1 MKIGNKG
8 ITLVELIVSFAIVG
22 VAMLYFFQ
30 TLTTVSNL
38 YETSKKETSEF
49 IEKDY
54 YLRILD
60 AYLDENG
67 IKYCTSNS
75 TNPDTNPDEKCPTIA
90 DGNKKISIPAIGEKK
105 IGKSWNGNILVF
117 EIEIDNNKIY
127 RLHKYVPPALIKKD
141 GSGI

>member
-1 MKIGNKG
+1 MKIGKKG

-60 AYLDENG
+60 AYLENKG
-67 IKYCTSNS
+67 INNNNGYCN
-75 TNPDTNPDEKCPTIA
+75 
-90 DGNKKISIPAIGEKK
+90 ISGTPVIGGLSCK
-105 IGKSWNGNILVF
+105 KSWNGNIVV
-117 EIEIDNNKIY
+117 I
-127 RLHKYVPPALIKKD
+127 RLNEKYTIHKYVPPALIKTN

>member
-1 MKIGNKG
+1 MKIGKKG

-49 IEKDY
+49 IEEDY

-60 AYLDENG
+60 AYLDGEG
-67 IKYCTSNS
+67 IKYCK
-75 TNPDTNPDEKCPTIA
+75 PDSANPDEICPTIA
-90 DGNKKISIPAIGEKK
+90 KNSKITSSIPVIGGKK
-105 IGKSWNGNILVF
+105 YGKSWNDNILVF
-117 EIEIDNNKIY
+117 EIEIGNKIY
-127 RLHKYVPPALIKKD
+127 RLHKYIPPALIKE

>member
-1 MKIGNKG
+1 MKIGKKG

-49 IEKDY
+49 IEEDY

-60 AYLDENG
+60 AYLEGQIINKEN
-67 IKYCTSNS
+67 
-75 TNPDTNPDEKCPTIA
+75 TNGVIPTTV
-90 DGNKKISIPAIGEKK
+90 PVIGRKVFK
-105 IGKSWNGNILVF
+105 KSWNGNIMVF
-117 EIEIDNNKIY
+117 QITVGTNKY
-127 RLHKYVPPALIKKD
+127 RLHKYVPPALIVEN
-141 GSGI
+141 GGI

>member
-1 MKIGNKG
+1 MKIGKKG

-49 IEKDY
+49 IEEDY

-60 AYLDENG
+60 AYVEGQIINKEN
-67 IKYCTSNS
+67 
-75 TNPDTNPDEKCPTIA
+75 TNGVIPTTV
-90 DGNKKISIPAIGEKK
+90 PVIGRKVFK
-105 IGKSWNGNILVF
+105 KSWNGNIMVF
-117 EIEIDNNKIY
+117 QITVGTNKY
-127 RLHKYVPPALIKKD
+127 RLHKYVPPALIVEN
-141 GSGI
+141 GGI

>member
-1 MKIGNKG
+1 MMKIGNKG

-60 AYLDENG
+60 AYLDEKG
-67 IKYCTSNS
+67 IKYCNS
-75 TNPDTNPDEKCPTIA
+75 TIPAEKCPTIA
-90 DGNKKISIPAIGEKK
+90 DDKKISIPAIGK
-105 IGKSWNGNILVF
+105 ILEWQYISF
-117 EIEIDNNKIY
+117 
-127 RLHKYVPPALIKKD
+127 
-141 GSGI
+141 

>member
-1 MKIGNKG
+1 MKINNKG

-49 IEKDY
+49 IEEDY

-60 AYLDENG
+60 AYLEGKIINKG
-67 IKYCTSNS
+67 N
-75 TNPDTNPDEKCPTIA
+75 TIGYIA
-90 DGNKKISIPAIGEKK
+90 GTVPVIGGKNFK
-105 IGKSWNGNILVF
+105 KSWNGNIMVF
-117 EIEIDNNKIY
+117 QITVGTNEY
-127 RLHKYVPPALIKKD
+127 RLYKYVPPALIVEN
-141 GSGI
+141 GGI

>member
-1 MKIGNKG
+1 MKINNKG

-49 IEKDY
+49 IEEDY

-60 AYLDENG
+60 AYLEGQIINMKNTNG
-67 IKYCTSNS
+67 DI
-75 TNPDTNPDEKCPTIA
+75 PTTV
-90 DGNKKISIPAIGEKK
+90 PVIGGKAFK
-105 IGKSWNGNILVF
+105 KSWNGNIMVF
-117 EIEIDNNKIY
+117 QITVGTNKYTI
-127 RLHKYVPPALIKKD
+127 HKYVPPALIAENE
-141 GSGI
+141 GI

>member
-49 IEKDY
+49 IEEDY

-60 AYLDENG
+60 AYLEGQIINKGNMSGSID
-67 IKYCTSNS
+67 SN
-75 TNPDTNPDEKCPTIA
+75 
-90 DGNKKISIPAIGEKK
+90 IPVIGGKSFR
-105 IGKSWNGNILVF
+105 KSWNGNIMVF
-117 EIEIDNNKIY
+117 QITVGTNEY
-127 RLHKYVPPALIKKD
+127 RLHKYVPPALIVEN
-141 GSGI
+141 GGI

>member
-1 MKIGNKG
+1 MKINNKG

-60 AYLDENG
+60 AYLEGQIINMSNTNG
-67 IKYCTSNS
+67 FI
-75 TNPDTNPDEKCPTIA
+75 
-90 DGNKKISIPAIGEKK
+90 NKDVPVIGEKEFK
-105 IGKSWNGNILVF
+105 KSWNGNIMVF
-117 EIEIDNNKIY
+117 QITVDTNKY
-127 RLHKYVPPALIKKD
+127 RLYKYVPPALIVET
-141 GSGI
+141 GGI

>member
-49 IEKDY
+49 IEEDY

-60 AYLDENG
+60 AYLEGQIINKEN
-67 IKYCTSNS
+67 TSGL
-75 TNPDTNPDEKCPTIA
+75 IA
-90 DGNKKISIPAIGEKK
+90 ETVPV
-105 IGKSWNGNILVF
+105 IGKKSFKKYWNGNIMVF
-117 EIEIDNNKIY
+117 QITVGTNEY
-127 RLHKYVPPALIKKD
+127 RLYKYVPPALIVEN
-141 GSGI
+141 GGI

>member
-1 MKIGNKG
+1 MKINNKG

-49 IEKDY
+49 IEEDY

-60 AYLDENG
+60 AYLEGQIINKEN
-67 IKYCTSNS
+67 
-75 TNPDTNPDEKCPTIA
+75 TI
-90 DGNKKISIPAIGEKK
+90 GSIAGTVPVIGGKNFK
-105 IGKSWNGNILVF
+105 KSWNGNIMVF
-117 EIEIDNNKIY
+117 QITVGTNEY
-127 RLHKYVPPALIKKD
+127 RLYKYVPPALIVEN
-141 GSGI
+141 GGI

>member
-1 MKIGNKG
+1 MKINNKG

-49 IEKDY
+49 IEEDY

-60 AYLDENG
+60 AYLEGQIINKG
-67 IKYCTSNS
+67 N
-75 TNPDTNPDEKCPTIA
+75 TI
-90 DGNKKISIPAIGEKK
+90 GSIAGTVPVIGGKNFK
-105 IGKSWNGNILVF
+105 KSWNGNIMVF
-117 EIEIDNNKIY
+117 QITVGTNEY
-127 RLHKYVPPALIKKD
+127 RLYKYVPPALIVEN
-141 GSGI
+141 GGI

>member
-1 MKIGNKG
+1 MMKIGNKG

-49 IEKDY
+49 IEEDY

-60 AYLDENG
+60 AYLEGQIINKENTNG
-67 IKYCTSNS
+67 SIDSN
-75 TNPDTNPDEKCPTIA
+75 
-90 DGNKKISIPAIGEKK
+90 IPVIGGKSFR
-105 IGKSWNGNILVF
+105 KSWNGNILVF
-117 EIEIDNNKIY
+117 EIEIGYKIY
-127 RLHKYVPPALIKKD
+127 RLHKYVPPALIKTD